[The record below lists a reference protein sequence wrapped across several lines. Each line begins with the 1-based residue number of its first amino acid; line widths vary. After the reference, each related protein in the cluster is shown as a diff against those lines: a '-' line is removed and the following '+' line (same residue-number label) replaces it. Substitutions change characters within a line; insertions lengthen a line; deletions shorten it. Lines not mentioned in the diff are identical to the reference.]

1 MRNNDEIITIIK
13 SAMKEQDMSLS
24 ELARRVGVAKSAV
37 SRYLNLTREFPLNRS
52 EDFAKVLSISTEY
65 LLGFDK
71 SEQHEQPQLETLP
84 VKKIPVVSK
93 VSAGL
98 PIYSEENLIDY
109 IYFATNKLNSD
120 KEEFGLKVSGDSM
133 DKIFQDGDIVV
144 VEKDS
149 VVENGQLGVVMIN
162 GYNATVKR
170 IRYNG
175 DQIILIPE
183 SNNSSHYPQVY
194 GKNDEVKIIG
204 RVVASQKL
212 F

>member
-1 MRNNDEIITIIK
+1 MKPDIK
-13 SAMKEQDMSLS
+13 SRRKE
-24 ELARRVGVAKSAV
+24 
-37 SRYLNLTREFPLNRS
+37 LNLTLEQVGYLVGVGKSTVRKWETGDIENMKRDKIVKL
-52 EDFAKVLSISTEY
+52 AKALRVSPSYIMGIE
-65 LLGFDK
+65 
-71 SEQHEQPQLETLP
+71 EEQPQIETLP
-84 VKKIPVVSK
+84 VKKIPVVSRI
-93 VSAGL
+93 SAGL

-149 VVENGQLGVVMIN
+149 IVENGQLGVVMIN

-170 IRYNG
+170 IRYKG
-175 DQIILIPE
+175 DQVILIPE
-183 SNNSSHYPQVY
+183 SNNTNHYPQVY
-194 GKNDEVKIIG
+194 GKDDEVKIIG

>member
-1 MRNNDEIITIIK
+1 MTKEKDLKYLMEKKSGSVKAFSTEIG
-13 SAMKEQDMSLS
+13 
-24 ELARRVGVAKSAV
+24 LAYTTV
-37 SRYLNLTREFPLNRS
+37 RS
-52 EDFAKVLSISTEY
+52 ILERGIFNAKVENVIKICNGLNIRPEDIMDIKKPEPIESSI
-65 LLGFDK
+65 
-71 SEQHEQPQLETLP
+71 ETLP

-93 VSAGL
+93 ISAGL
-98 PIYSEENLIDY
+98 PIYSEENLVDY

-149 VVENGQLGVVMIN
+149 IVENGQLGVVMVN

-170 IRYNG
+170 IRYNKN
-175 DQIILIPE
+175 QIILIPE
-183 SNNSSHYPQVY
+183 SNNPEHLPQVY
-194 GKNDEVKIIG
+194 GEDDEVKIIG

>member
-1 MRNNDEIITIIK
+1 MTKEKDLKYLMEKKSGSVKAFSTEIG
-13 SAMKEQDMSLS
+13 
-24 ELARRVGVAKSAV
+24 LAYTTV
-37 SRYLNLTREFPLNRS
+37 RS
-52 EDFAKVLSISTEY
+52 ILERGIFNAKVENVIKICNGLNIRAEDIMDIKKPEPIESSI
-65 LLGFDK
+65 
-71 SEQHEQPQLETLP
+71 ETLP

-93 VSAGL
+93 ISAGL

>member
-1 MRNNDEIITIIK
+1 MTKEKDLKRLMELKAGSIKAFSEEIG
-13 SAMKEQDMSLS
+13 
-24 ELARRVGVAKSAV
+24 LAYTTVRSILERGVF
-37 SRYLNLTREFPLNRS
+37 N
-52 EDFAKVLSISTEY
+52 AKVENVIKICKGLNIKPEEIM
-65 LLGFDK
+65 DI
-71 SEQHEQPQLETLP
+71 EQPQLETLP

-93 VSAGL
+93 ISAGL

-109 IYFATNKLNSD
+109 IYFATNKLNAD

-149 VVENGQLGVVMIN
+149 VVENGQLGVVLIN